1 MDKNSLIQDIK
12 NDLNSIKKQVEI
24 TLAKL
29 AVLESMIELD
39 NKLGISVQT
48 SGEQSSLELSR
59 VQPEITSGAS
69 NEELGV
75 EKLEPVAEPAPEPVV
90 VSVAELVEAPV
101 AELGISNEELGI
113 KESVQESRDNACI
126 VREPEPIAVSVAEPV
141 AESVAVSVAEPVEA
155 PVEELGVRSEELG
168 VEKLE
173 PVAGPAPE
181 PVAVSV
187 AEPVEAPVAEAQ
199 VLRNLMSVISLG
211 DKFRFRHDLFSDSN
225 DLFKETIEILN
236 TIEEFDE
243 AVSYLQGKFN
253 WDAEDATVV
262 YFYDIIRPKF

>member
-75 EKLEPVAEPAPEPVV
+75 EKPEPVAEPTPEPVV
-90 VSVAELVEAPV
+90 VSVAEPVEAPV

-113 KESVQESRDNACI
+113 KESVQESRGNACI
-126 VREPEPIAVSVAEPV
+126 VREPEPIAAPVAEPV
-141 AESVAVSVAEPVEA
+141 V
-155 PVEELGVRSEELG
+155 
-168 VEKLE
+168 
-173 PVAGPAPE
+173 
-181 PVAVSV
+181 VSV
-187 AEPVEAPVAEAQ
+187 AEPVEAPVAEAL

-236 TIEEFDE
+236 TIEKFDE
-243 AVSYLQGKFN
+243 AVNYLQGKFN

>member
-24 TLAKL
+24 TLAKI

-75 EKLEPVAEPAPEPVV
+75 EKPEPVAEP
-90 VSVAELVEAPV
+90 VAA
-101 AELGISNEELGI
+101 
-113 KESVQESRDNACI
+113 
-126 VREPEPIAVSVAEPV
+126 
-141 AESVAVSVAEPVEA
+141 
-155 PVEELGVRSEELG
+155 
-168 VEKLE
+168 
-173 PVAGPAPE
+173 

-236 TIEEFDE
+236 TIEKFDE

>member
-39 NKLGISVQT
+39 KKLG
-48 SGEQSSLELSR
+48 
-59 VQPEITSGAS
+59 
-69 NEELGV
+69 
-75 EKLEPVAEPAPEPVV
+75 
-90 VSVAELVEAPV
+90 
-101 AELGISNEELGI
+101 
-113 KESVQESRDNACI
+113 
-126 VREPEPIAVSVAEPV
+126 VSVAEPV
-141 AESVAVSVAEPVEA
+141 AEPIAEPVAEPVEA

-173 PVAGPAPE
+173 PVAE
-181 PVAVSV
+181 PVPES
-187 AEPVEAPVAEAQ
+187 EIELEEEITPHSSLLTPHCEAQ
-199 VLRNLMSVISLG
+199 ALRNLMSVISLG

-243 AVSYLQGKFN
+243 AVNYLQGKFN

>member
-75 EKLEPVAEPAPEPVV
+75 EKPEPVAEPAPEP
-90 VSVAELVEAPV
+90 
-101 AELGISNEELGI
+101 
-113 KESVQESRDNACI
+113 
-126 VREPEPIAVSVAEPV
+126 
-141 AESVAVSVAEPVEA
+141 VAVSVAEPVEA

-168 VEKLE
+168 VEKPE
-173 PVAGPAPE
+173 PVAEPAPE
-181 PVAVSV
+181 PVVVSV

-199 VLRNLMSVISLG
+199 ALRNLMSVISLG

-236 TIEEFDE
+236 TIEKFDE

>member
-75 EKLEPVAEPAPEPVV
+75 EK
-90 VSVAELVEAPV
+90 
-101 AELGISNEELGI
+101 
-113 KESVQESRDNACI
+113 
-126 VREPEPIAVSVAEPV
+126 
-141 AESVAVSVAEPVEA
+141 
-155 PVEELGVRSEELG
+155 
-168 VEKLE
+168 
-173 PVAGPAPE
+173 PE

-187 AEPVEAPVAEAQ
+187 AEPAPKPIEVPVEIAKVAPIEEQKIEPKLDKESEKEDVKEEITPNSSLLTPNCEAQ
-199 VLRNLMSVISLG
+199 ALRNLMSVISLG

-236 TIEEFDE
+236 TIEKFDE

>member
-12 NDLNSIKKQVEI
+12 NDLNSIQKQVEV

-39 NKLGISVQT
+39 KKLG
-48 SGEQSSLELSR
+48 L
-59 VQPEITSGAS
+59 
-69 NEELGV
+69 
-75 EKLEPVAEPAPEPVV
+75 
-90 VSVAELVEAPV
+90 
-101 AELGISNEELGI
+101 
-113 KESVQESRDNACI
+113 
-126 VREPEPIAVSVAEPV
+126 SVAEP
-141 AESVAVSVAEPVEA
+141 VAVSVAEPVEA
-155 PVEELGVRSEELG
+155 PVGELGVRSEELG

-173 PVAGPAPE
+173 PVAEPAPKPIE
-181 PVAVSV
+181 V
-187 AEPVEAPVAEAQ
+187 PVEIAKVAPIEEQKIEPKLDKESEKEDVKEEIIPNSSLLTPNCEAQ
-199 VLRNLMSVISLG
+199 ALRNLMSVISLG

-243 AVSYLQGKFN
+243 AVNYLQGKFN

>member
-48 SGEQSSLELSR
+48 SGEPRSLELSR

-75 EKLEPVAEPAPEPVV
+75 EKLE
-90 VSVAELVEAPV
+90 L
-101 AELGISNEELGI
+101 
-113 KESVQESRDNACI
+113 
-126 VREPEPIAVSVAEPV
+126 VAEPV
-141 AESVAVSVAEPVEA
+141 A
-155 PVEELGVRSEELG
+155 
-168 VEKLE
+168 
-173 PVAGPAPE
+173 E

-187 AEPVEAPVAEAQ
+187 AEPTPEPAPKPIEVPVEIAKVAPIEEQKIEPKLDKESEKEDVKEEITPNSSLLTPNCEAQ
-199 VLRNLMSVISLG
+199 ALRNLMSVISLG

-236 TIEEFDE
+236 TIEKFDE
-243 AVSYLQGKFN
+243 AVNYLQGRFN

>member
-75 EKLEPVAEPAPEPVV
+75 KEP
-90 VSVAELVEAPV
+90 
-101 AELGISNEELGI
+101 
-113 KESVQESRDNACI
+113 VQESRGNACI
-126 VREPEPIAVSVAEPV
+126 VREPEPVAE
-141 AESVAVSVAEPVEA
+141 
-155 PVEELGVRSEELG
+155 
-168 VEKLE
+168 
-173 PVAGPAPE
+173 PAPE

-187 AEPVEAPVAEAQ
+187 AEPVEAPVAE
-199 VLRNLMSVISLG
+199 
-211 DKFRFRHDLFSDSN
+211 
-225 DLFKETIEILN
+225 
-236 TIEEFDE
+236 
-243 AVSYLQGKFN
+243 
-253 WDAEDATVV
+253 
-262 YFYDIIRPKF
+262 

>member
-75 EKLEPVAEPAPEPVV
+75 EKPEPVAEPTPEPVV
-90 VSVAELVEAPV
+90 VSVAEPVEAPV

-113 KESVQESRDNACI
+113 KESVQESRGNACI
-126 VREPEPIAVSVAEPV
+126 VREPEPIAAPVAEPV
-141 AESVAVSVAEPVEA
+141 V
-155 PVEELGVRSEELG
+155 
-168 VEKLE
+168 
-173 PVAGPAPE
+173 
-181 PVAVSV
+181 VSV

-199 VLRNLMSVISLG
+199 ALRNLMSVISLG

-236 TIEEFDE
+236 TIEKFDE

>member
-75 EKLEPVAEPAPEPVV
+75 KEP
-90 VSVAELVEAPV
+90 
-101 AELGISNEELGI
+101 
-113 KESVQESRDNACI
+113 VQESRGNACI
-126 VREPEPIAVSVAEPV
+126 VREPEPVAAPVAEP
-141 AESVAVSVAEPVEA
+141 VAVSVAEPVEA

-173 PVAGPAPE
+173 PVAEPAPKLIE
-181 PVAVSV
+181 V
-187 AEPVEAPVAEAQ
+187 PVEIAKVASIEEQKIEPKLDKESEKEDVKEEIIPNSSLLTPHCEAQ

>member
-75 EKLEPVAEPAPEPVV
+75 EKPEPVAEPAPKPIEVPVEIAKVAPIEEQKIEPK
-90 VSVAELVEAPV
+90 LD
-101 AELGISNEELGI
+101 
-113 KESVQESRDNACI
+113 KESEKEDVKEEIIPNSSLLTPNC
-126 VREPEPIAVSVAEPV
+126 
-141 AESVAVSVAEPVEA
+141 EA
-155 PVEELGVRSEELG
+155 L
-168 VEKLE
+168 
-173 PVAGPAPE
+173 
-181 PVAVSV
+181 
-187 AEPVEAPVAEAQ
+187 

-236 TIEEFDE
+236 TIEKFDE
-243 AVSYLQGKFN
+243 AVNYLQGKFN